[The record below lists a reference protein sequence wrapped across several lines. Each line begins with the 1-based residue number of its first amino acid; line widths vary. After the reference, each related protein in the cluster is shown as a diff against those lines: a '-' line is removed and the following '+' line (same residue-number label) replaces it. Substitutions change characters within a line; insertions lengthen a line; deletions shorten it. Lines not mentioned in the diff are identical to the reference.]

1 MLGLAPNGVLEPAAN
16 DTEWSVGRPE
26 GIHMSE
32 VHWSWKCLRQRR
44 LDPRIAGLAERDRAV
59 FLACRDASTRCLV
72 RPWRKAHADPIRLS
86 AEAHAATFCVAAAV
100 YASSTFP
107 SV

>member
-1 MLGLAPNGVLEPAAN
+1 M
-16 DTEWSVGRPE
+16 
-26 GIHMSE
+26 
-32 VHWSWKCLRQRR
+32 

-59 FLACRDASTRCLV
+59 FLACRDASIPIVVTLGGGY
-72 RPWRKAHADPIRLS
+72 ADPIRLS
-86 AEAHAATFCVAAAV
+86 AEAHAATFRVAAAV